1 MMDGGGE
8 KRHEYLSTNQ
18 ILLSQFGGEGEN
30 IFQDLRSCVLTKI
43 FSTKN
48 QCLDYSHCAAL
59 RAGSGSRRDVRWAP
73 E

>member
-18 ILLSQFGGEGEN
+18 ILLSQFGEGEN